1 MQSPRIFLMASLLA
15 VSTLGSRA
23 AAQVTSRAS
32 VDSAGLQA
40 NSGSAFSNVSADGQ
54 VIVFRSSATNLVAG
68 DSNGLSDIFA
78 RDRSSGVTTRVSVSS
93 SGAQSNAGCNRSSI
107 SADGR
112 FVVFET
118 AATNLV
124 AGDTNGTTDIFRH
137 DRQTGQTIRAS
148 VTSTGGEPN
157 AVCELPDVSDDGRYV
172 VFDSTA
178 NNLVAG
184 DTNFGRD
191 VFLRDVQLG
200 VTTRVSL
207 ASNGV
212 ESPGVSARPRISGSG
227 RYVTFYSF
235 ADALVPNDTNGTADV
250 FTKDLLS
257 GATNR
262 VSVSSTGA
270 QSNSLSLTPD
280 ISADGRY
287 VVFYSFGSNLVAG
300 DTNAANDVFVHDT
313 WNSVTMRVSV
323 SSAGVQA
330 NADSSD
336 ATISDNGRF
345 IAFQS
350 SATNLASADTN
361 AVSDVFRHDTLTGQ
375 TLRVSVGQSAV
386 QANAACSI
394 AAISAEGLQVVF
406 ESTATNLVTG
416 DTNLTGDIFVRD
428 VGIAANVTSYCTA
441 GTSTNGCAADLSASG
456 TTSISA
462 SSGFVLTCASV
473 EGQKTGLLFYGL
485 SGSTASPWAP
495 SSTSYLC
502 VKSPTQRTSAQ
513 SSGGTANTCNGVLAI
528 DFAAWIAVNPGAIGT
543 PFVAGDT
550 LFSQVWY
557 RDPPAPKTT
566 NLSNALAFTMT
577 P

>member
-1 MQSPRIFLMASLLA
+1 MQSSRTLLMASLLA

-32 VDSAGLQA
+32 MDSAGLQA

-68 DSNGLSDIFA
+68 DSNGLPDIFV

-178 NNLVAG
+178 NNVVAG

-212 ESPGVSARPRISGSG
+212 ESPGTSARPRISGSG

-270 QSNSLSLTPD
+270 QCNSLSLTPD

-361 AVSDVFRHDTLTGQ
+361 AVNDVFRHDTLTGQ
-375 TLRVSVGQSAV
+375 TLRVSVGPSAV

-394 AAISAEGLQVVF
+394 AAISADGLQVVF

-416 DTNLTGDIFVRD
+416 DTNLTADIFVRD

-441 GTSTNGCAADLSASG
+441 GTSTNGCTADLSASG
-456 TTSISA
+456 TTSIA
-462 SSGFVLTCASV
+462 AASGFVLTCASV

-502 VKSPTQRTSAQ
+502 VKSPTQRTPAQ
-513 SSGGTANTCNGVLAI
+513 SSGGTTNTCNGVLAI
-528 DFAAWIAVNPGAIGT
+528 DFAAWIAVNPGALGT